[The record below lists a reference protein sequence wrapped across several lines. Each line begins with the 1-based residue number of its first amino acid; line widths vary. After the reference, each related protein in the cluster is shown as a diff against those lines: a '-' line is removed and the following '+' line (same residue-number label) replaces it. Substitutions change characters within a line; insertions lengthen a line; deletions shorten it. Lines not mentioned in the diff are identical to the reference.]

1 MLTKK
6 DCLMLLAEIESDE
19 PDKQKVNN
27 LTLKAIKNPNVDLEV
42 LKYINSKR
50 QLDVSKFYEKL
61 RYSYNH
67 KKSKLYKNIVKDT
80 EDVDEIITTLTS
92 LLTQIFLYSKNC
104 LNKNLFLKHSR
115 VNEIAKVI
123 TLFTENYDI
132 TSGMKLLRLIKADL
146 KCFESLKN

>member
-115 VNEIAKVI
+115 VNEIAKVV

>member
-6 DCLMLLAEIESDE
+6 DCLILLAEIESNE
-19 PDKQKVNN
+19 PDKQKINN

-104 LNKNLFLKHSR
+104 SNKNLFLKHSR
-115 VNEIAKVI
+115 VNEIAKVV

>member
-1 MLTKK
+1 
-6 DCLMLLAEIESDE
+6 MLLAEIESDE

-115 VNEIAKVI
+115 VNEIAKVV

>member
-6 DCLMLLAEIESDE
+6 DCLILLAEIESNE
-19 PDKQKVNN
+19 PDKQKINN

-42 LKYINSKR
+42 LKYSNSKR
-50 QLDVSKFYEKL
+50 QLDASKFYEKL

-104 LNKNLFLKHSR
+104 SNKNLFLKHSR
-115 VNEIAKVI
+115 VNEIAKVV

>member
-6 DCLMLLAEIESDE
+6 DCLILLAEIESNE

-104 LNKNLFLKHSR
+104 SNKNLFLKHSR
-115 VNEIAKVI
+115 VNEIAKVV

>member
-6 DCLMLLAEIESDE
+6 DCLMLLAEIESNE
-19 PDKQKVNN
+19 KDKQKVNN

-80 EDVDEIITTLTS
+80 EDIDEIITTLTS
-92 LLTQIFLYSKNC
+92 LLTQIFLFSKNC
-104 LNKNLFLKHSR
+104 DNRQMFLKHSR
-115 VNEIAKVI
+115 VNEISKVI
-123 TLFTENYDI
+123 TLYTENYDI

>member
-67 KKSKLYKNIVKDT
+67 KKSKLYK
-80 EDVDEIITTLTS
+80 
-92 LLTQIFLYSKNC
+92 
-104 LNKNLFLKHSR
+104 
-115 VNEIAKVI
+115 
-123 TLFTENYDI
+123 
-132 TSGMKLLRLIKADL
+132 
-146 KCFESLKN
+146 

>member
-6 DCLMLLAEIESDE
+6 DCLMLLAEIESNE

-104 LNKNLFLKHSR
+104 SNKNLFLKHSR
-115 VNEIAKVI
+115 VNEIAKVV

>member
-1 MLTKK
+1 MLSKK